1 MSDYLSELRST
12 IQDNPASF
20 GYTQKDILIKSGIGI
35 IDYLNGEITVNDDGS
50 TVEAVGF
57 DAGKAIMIVGKAGSG
72 KSSLGIQ
79 IATNIMKNYENSD
92 LYILDYEQSNKIDRV
107 RNISGLSQ
115 DYINKHVLLLQTGI
129 YTETVLALVKQI
141 YDTKKKYA
149 DDIMVDNCDGLRDKN
164 GKVIKMFPPTFVM
177 IDSWTTM
184 MPKADISDNGGVI
197 DGQTIGGR
205 TAQVN
210 KQVLKKI
217 LQPCLEANIIP
228 IIINQLSANMSIGPM
243 PAESQTRFLKNT
255 LTIPGGK
262 SLTYLVNTIMMIDA
276 GSKLEPTEKYKIKGF
291 EANITLIKS
300 RNSSGGRAAMMIFD
314 QDEGFD
320 NDLSM
325 FELMRANK
333 QIGGAGIGMYIN
345 GYNDEKFSM
354 ANLKDKLLTSP
365 TLRSKFDA
373 LGQSLLSGSL
383 EVSSKVSMAK
393 ATGASNDAQAAM
405 AALDAAVSADKDADD
420 DDK

>member
-1 MSDYLSELRST
+1 
-12 IQDNPASF
+12 
-20 GYTQKDILIKSGIGI
+20 
-35 IDYLNGEITVNDDGS
+35 
-50 TVEAVGF
+50 
-57 DAGKAIMIVGKAGSG
+57 
-72 KSSLGIQ
+72 
-79 IATNIMKNYENSD
+79 
-92 LYILDYEQSNKIDRV
+92 
-107 RNISGLSQ
+107 
-115 DYINKHVLLLQTGI
+115 
-129 YTETVLALVKQI
+129 
-141 YDTKKKYA
+141 
-149 DDIMVDNCDGLRDKN
+149 
-164 GKVIKMFPPTFVM
+164 
-177 IDSWTTM
+177 
-184 MPKADISDNGGVI
+184 
-197 DGQTIGGR
+197 
-205 TAQVN
+205 
-210 KQVLKKI
+210 
-217 LQPCLEANIIP
+217 
-228 IIINQLSANMSIGPM
+228 
-243 PAESQTRFLKNT
+243 
-255 LTIPGGK
+255 
-262 SLTYLVNTIMMIDA
+262 
-276 GSKLEPTEKYKIKGF
+276 
-291 EANITLIKS
+291 
-300 RNSSGGRAAMMIFD
+300 MMIFD